1 MRPDPTS
8 MLGFDKTD
16 AIAMTINQQ
25 RLDQYITN
33 GHHGVRGWFA
43 GNQLDMFLIA
53 DKLQK
58 ELNIPGGVGEIG
70 VHHGRLF
77 LLLMLLRRA
86 GERAIAMDVFDLQEF
101 NTDFSGLGDLN
112 AFLSNVDTHVGSRDL
127 LEIVKADSMQLDP
140 ADVIAL
146 NEGKR
151 LRMIS
156 VDGSHTT
163 HNIANDLKIAHR
175 LLQPGGIIVVDDYF
189 NGGCPMVAEGVARF
203 MILEPVVNIVP
214 VLAGCN
220 KVVFTTK
227 SYHKQYLE
235 AYRSLVV
242 DSTAG

>member
-1 MRPDPTS
+1 MNVAPDRS
-8 MLGFDKTD
+8 RLEHY
-16 AIAMTINQQ
+16 INE
-25 RLDQYITN
+25 
-33 GHHGVRGWFA
+33 GHHNVEGWFS

-58 ELNIPGGVGEIG
+58 DLGIHGGVGEIG

-77 LLLMLLRRA
+77 IMLMLLRRA
-86 GERAIAMDVFDLQEF
+86 QEMATAMDVFDLQEF
-101 NTDFSGLGDLN
+101 NTDYSGLGDLN
-112 AFLSNVDTHVGSRDL
+112 TFLSNVDTYVGSRDL

-140 ADVIAL
+140 ADVLAL
-146 NEGKR
+146 NGGKR

-163 HNIANDLKIAHR
+163 QNTANDLRIAHR
-175 LLQPGGIIVVDDYF
+175 LLQPGGVIVVDDYF
-189 NGGCPMVAEGVARF
+189 NGGYPMVAEGVARF

-227 SYHKQYLE
+227 SHHKQYLE

-242 DSTAG
+242 ANDGWLTEREFFGVSCICF

>member
-1 MRPDPTS
+1 
-8 MLGFDKTD
+8 
-16 AIAMTINQQ
+16 MTIDPQ
-25 RLDQYITN
+25 RLEQYIAS
-33 GHHGVRGWFA
+33 GHHEVQGWFA
-43 GNQLDMFLIA
+43 GNQIDMFLIA
-53 DKLQK
+53 DRLQK
-58 ELNIPGGVGEIG
+58 EIGIPGGVGEIG

-77 LLLMLLRRA
+77 IMLMLLRRA

-112 AFLSNVDTHVGSRDL
+112 AFLANVDKHVGSRDL
-127 LEIVKADSMQLDP
+127 MEIVKADSMQLDP
-140 ADVIAL
+140 ADVLAI

-163 HNIANDLKIAHR
+163 HNTANDLKIAHR

-189 NGGCPMVAEGVARF
+189 NGGYPMVAEGVARF

-227 SYHKQYLE
+227 SHHRQYLE

-242 DSTAG
+242 DNNGWLTEREFFGVPCLCF